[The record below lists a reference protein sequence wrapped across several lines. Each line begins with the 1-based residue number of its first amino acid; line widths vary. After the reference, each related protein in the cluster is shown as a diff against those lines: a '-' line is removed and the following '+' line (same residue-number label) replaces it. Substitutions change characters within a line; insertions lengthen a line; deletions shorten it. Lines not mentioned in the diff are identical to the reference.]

1 MIYPFEWDNPEHV
14 DLMYDVLV
22 EEGVHAV
29 DVVNGEKIYT
39 LVDGDREG
47 EIRVWR
53 ELPQLMEALL
63 RRRQPH

>member
-1 MIYPFEWDNPEHV
+1 M
-14 DLMYDVLV
+14 MYDVLV

-47 EIRVWR
+47 ENQGLAR
-53 ELPQLMEALL
+53 AASADGSLL